1 MTRILGNKLLVLII
15 TRKEPDAKGRPSDF
29 SDEREQGAEDH
40 SDADSRHVVFQ
51 KGAHGREDLAVDQ
64 QLERGS
70 AIHRST
76 GGKSCF

>member
-1 MTRILGNKLLVLII
+1 MLVLII

-40 SDADSRHVVFQ
+40 SDADSRHVVLQ
-51 KGAHGREDLAVDQ
+51 KGAHSREDLAVDQ

-70 AIHRST
+70 GDSKVNR
-76 GGKSCF
+76 GESCS